1 MKTMLT
7 LTTAALL
14 ATTSL
19 ALAQTSNGMNTQD
32 SGQAAPM
39 QQAPA
44 AADATAAETKVDTAT
59 FIKTVPGANAFE
71 IESSKLALSKASSD
85 DVKAFAQMMVDD
97 HTKAGED
104 FKAALEKVQITS
116 ATKPSGE
123 PMDAK
128 QQAMMDELKAAD
140 GDAFEAK
147 YIAMQTD
154 AHKQAV
160 ALFSAY
166 ANSGDDPALKE
177 FAKATLPTLQMHE
190 KKVKELSAK
199 HQG

>member
-44 AADATAAETKVDTAT
+44 SDAAATETKVDTAT

-71 IESSKLALSKASSD
+71 IESSKLALTKASSD

-104 FKAALEKVQITS
+104 FKAALEKVQTTS
-116 ATKPSGE
+116 ATEPSGK

-147 YIAMQTD
+147 YIAMQTE
-154 AHKQAV
+154 AHRQAV

-190 KKVKELSAK
+190 KKVKELAAK

>member
-44 AADATAAETKVDTAT
+44 SDAAATETKVDTAT

-71 IESSKLALSKASSD
+71 IESSKLALTKASSD

-177 FAKATLPTLQMHE
+177 FAKATLPTLKMHE